1 MRRSARSLFA
11 LVLIASAAVG
21 IVSASSAAA
30 AALPGYR
37 CGTLSGGSSTVHS
50 QITDVRVGQH
60 ASFDRFVIEFS
71 THRVPHYQITPKSN
85 TTFALDPS
93 GRSVTLLGSAGQRVV
108 LHTATGVGTYH
119 GSADFRTGFPQLVE
133 ARRLGDFEGYVT
145 WGLGLTHQ
153 SCRRVFTLTNPTRL
167 VIDVP
172 H

>member
-1 MRRSARSLFA
+1 MRRTARLLFVPLLA
-11 LVLIASAAVG
+11 VGAAVG
-21 IVSASSAAA
+21 IGSAPST
-30 AALPGYR
+30 AALPGYV
-37 CGTLSGGSSTVHS
+37 CGSVSGGSTTVHS

-71 THRVPHYQITPKSN
+71 THRLPHYRVTPKSSS
-85 TTFALDPS
+85 TFTFDPS
-93 GRSVTLLGSAGQRVV
+93 GRSVTLLGSAGLKLV

-119 GSADFRTGFPQLVE
+119 GPADFRPGFPQLVE

-145 WGLGLTHQ
+145 WGLGLDQQ
-153 SCRRVFTLTNPTRL
+153 SCKRVFKLTNPTRL